1 MELNLKCFFVVTLTL
16 LGGIFC
22 VPFASTA
29 DSTLTIAGNI
39 IASGCTVRYPT
50 PTVMIG
56 VFSGKDFPTVGSTT
70 AFKAMNIDL
79 KDCYSKL
86 KNVQVSFS
94 GVTDKDNPA
103 LLAITDIGKDKVLAT
118 GVGVELL
125 DNNFKTLPF
134 NSEKPLVY
142 ELDGE
147 ENTLSF
153 LMRYKS
159 TKAQVTPGDASAV
172 MCFDLIY
179 Q

>member
-86 KNVQVSFS
+86 K
-94 GVTDKDNPA
+94 
-103 LLAITDIGKDKVLAT
+103 
-118 GVGVELL
+118 
-125 DNNFKTLPF
+125 
-134 NSEKPLVY
+134 
-142 ELDGE
+142 
-147 ENTLSF
+147 
-153 LMRYKS
+153 
-159 TKAQVTPGDASAV
+159 
-172 MCFDLIY
+172 
-179 Q
+179 